1 VTVPESAWV
10 KTAARSH
17 PGMSGKNNEDRYAV
31 SAFQYQGTIPGVLA
45 VVADGIGGHRAGE
58 VAAEIAVETI
68 SKEITSSK
76 DGSPTTILEQ
86 ALLEAD
92 RTIFGQAQI
101 NREYH
106 GMGSTCACALILDRR
121 LYTAY
126 VGDSRIYLMR
136 AGHLYQLSVDHT
148 WIQEALEHG
157 ALTPQEAVGHPNAHV
172 IRRFLGSRNPVEP
185 DLRMHLPG
193 SLGDTDP
200 LNNQGFNL
208 LPGDRILL
216 CSDGLTDLVN
226 NAEVLSILRSAHT
239 EKAPDKLIEL
249 ANRRGGHDNI
259 TVVVL
264 EMPDEEPGD
273 KISAIPRQ
281 GNRSTLL
288 ACAGIGAIFL
298 AGIVLMGGL
307 FTLYDR
313 MVSKPVA
320 GSATPGPAATLS
332 VITTAS
338 ESLNPT
344 QTSPIL
350 NSRTPLPALISPEDS
365 TPSAP
370 TPTLTPWPTNT
381 QSP

>member
-1 VTVPESAWV
+1 MVTESARV

-31 SAFQYQGTIPGVLA
+31 TAFQYQGAIPGVLA

-68 SKEITSSK
+68 SKEIVSRK
-76 DGSPTTILEQ
+76 DGSPTIILEQ
-86 ALLEAD
+86 ALLDAD
-92 RTIFGQAQI
+92 RKIFDQAEI

-106 GMGSTCACALILDRR
+106 GMGSTCACAMILDRR

-126 VGDSRIYLMR
+126 VGDTRIYLMR
-136 AGHLYQLSVDHT
+136 AGHLYQLSIDHT

-185 DLRMHLPG
+185 DLRMNLPD
-193 SLGDTDP
+193 SLGGADP
-200 LNNQGFNL
+200 LGNQGFNL

-226 NAEVLSILRSAHT
+226 NAEVLSILRSART
-239 EKAPDKLIEL
+239 EKTPDKLIEL

-264 EMPDEEPGD
+264 EMPDEEFRD
-273 KISAIPRQ
+273 KISATSRR

-288 ACAGIGAIFL
+288 ACAGVGTIFL

-320 GSATPGPAATLS
+320 SSATPGPAATLS
-332 VITTAS
+332 VISTAS
-338 ESLNPT
+338 ENLNLT
-344 QTSPIL
+344 QTSQVPS
-350 NSRTPLPALISPEDS
+350 SRTPLPALISPGNS

-381 QSP
+381 QTP